1 MRYQQYLKKAKILID
16 EAEKDLS
23 IGCFNKSVSASWFAV
38 EALLRAIVLFKRKP
52 MPERPNKLIS
62 QIHRMIHTDYPHL
75 KYLVPK
81 ICSLYEHRK
90 RADHHEI
97 TLILPK
103 QRKYLNVLRGSSKNY
118 YKYFLSLGQTGGML
132 I

>member
-97 TLILPK
+97 TFDSAQAAKIFKRSKRIFQELLQILP
-103 QRKYLNVLRGSSKNY
+103 
-118 YKYFLSLGQTGGML
+118 
-132 I
+132 